1 MFDLR
6 QYLPYLINRAGARLA
21 VRFAREIAENGV
33 ALQEWRVLAA
43 LLAQGPQRLSDLAR
57 LTSIDLSTLS
67 RLVGRME
74 RQALVARTRA
84 DGDKRALDVQLQA
97 KGRRIAQ
104 AIIPTAEHYER
115 IALAGIS
122 AEEERLLKG
131 LLERVYLNLDRLEE
145 PHG

>member
-6 QYLPYLINRAGARLA
+6 QFLPYLINRAGARLA
-21 VRFAREIAENGV
+21 VKFSREIAVNGV

-43 LLAQGPQRLSDLAR
+43 LAAQGSQRLSDLAR

-74 RQALVARTRA
+74 RQALVARARA
-84 DGDKRALDVQLQA
+84 DGDRRALRVELSA

-104 AIIPTAEHYER
+104 AIIPTAERYER
-115 IALAGIS
+115 VALAGIS
-122 AEEERLLKG
+122 PDEERLLKG
-131 LLERVYLNLDRLEE
+131 LLERVYLNLDRLER
-145 PHG
+145 HG